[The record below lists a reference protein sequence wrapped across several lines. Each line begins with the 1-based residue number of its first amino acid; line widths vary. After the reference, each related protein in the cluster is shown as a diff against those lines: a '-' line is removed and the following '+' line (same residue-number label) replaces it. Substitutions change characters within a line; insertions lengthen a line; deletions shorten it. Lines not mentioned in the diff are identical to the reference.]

1 MKTGKIVQVL
11 GPVVDV
17 AFENGELPAIKDAL
31 EVQNGDKKCV
41 MEVAQ
46 HIGNDVVRCVM
57 LASSE
62 GLSRDMEVVATGSGI
77 KTPVGKETLG
87 RLFNVLGEAIDG
99 GKALDDADKWEI
111 HREAP
116 SFDQQNP
123 AQEILETG
131 IKVIDLLAP
140 YAKGGK
146 IGLFGGAGVGKTV
159 LIQELISNVATEHG
173 GYSIF
178 TGVGERSREGNDL
191 WTEMKESGVLEKT
204 ALVFGQMNEPP
215 GARMRVAE
223 TGLTMAEYF
232 RDVEHQNVLLFI
244 DNIFRFTQAG

>member
-87 RLFNVLGEAIDG
+87 RLFNV
-99 GKALDDADKWEI
+99 
-111 HREAP
+111 
-116 SFDQQNP
+116 
-123 AQEILETG
+123 
-131 IKVIDLLAP
+131 
-140 YAKGGK
+140 
-146 IGLFGGAGVGKTV
+146 
-159 LIQELISNVATEHG
+159 
-173 GYSIF
+173 
-178 TGVGERSREGNDL
+178 
-191 WTEMKESGVLEKT
+191 
-204 ALVFGQMNEPP
+204 
-215 GARMRVAE
+215 
-223 TGLTMAEYF
+223 
-232 RDVEHQNVLLFI
+232 
-244 DNIFRFTQAG
+244 

>member
-77 KTPVGKETLG
+77 KL
-87 RLFNVLGEAIDG
+87 R
-99 GKALDDADKWEI
+99 
-111 HREAP
+111 
-116 SFDQQNP
+116 
-123 AQEILETG
+123 
-131 IKVIDLLAP
+131 
-140 YAKGGK
+140 
-146 IGLFGGAGVGKTV
+146 
-159 LIQELISNVATEHG
+159 
-173 GYSIF
+173 
-178 TGVGERSREGNDL
+178 
-191 WTEMKESGVLEKT
+191 
-204 ALVFGQMNEPP
+204 
-215 GARMRVAE
+215 
-223 TGLTMAEYF
+223 
-232 RDVEHQNVLLFI
+232 
-244 DNIFRFTQAG
+244 